1 MTDQSRIGTLLEKAH
16 NLGEP
21 KSLSVTHK
29 VKSNGGSELLEE
41 LETVSYKGTDFI
53 PDGLTELEDMPTVKQ
68 MDVALKFMDTIGNH
82 KNEVYCQAT
91 LQGKVLM
98 VAKRAAHLPARLDAG
113 MMKTLSK
120 VDFRWFDTTGD
131 GKLYNFGV

>member
-1 MTDQSRIGTLLEKAH
+1 MMTTQSRAGSLIA
-16 NLGEP
+16 NLNEA
-21 KSLSVTHK
+21 LD
-29 VKSNGGSELLEE
+29 
-41 LETVSYKGTDFI
+41 TVSYKGTDFI

-91 LQGKVLM
+91 LQGKILM
-98 VAKRAAHLPARLDAG
+98 VAKRSPHNPARIDAG

-120 VDFRWFDTTGD
+120 VDFRWFDTSD
-131 GKLYNFGV
+131 KFYNFGV